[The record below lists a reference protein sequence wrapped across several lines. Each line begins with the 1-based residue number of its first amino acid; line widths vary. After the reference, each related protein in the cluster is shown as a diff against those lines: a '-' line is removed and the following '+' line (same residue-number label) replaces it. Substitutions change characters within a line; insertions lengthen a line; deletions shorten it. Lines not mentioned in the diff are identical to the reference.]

1 MTEPFPCPHLEL
13 LCSFFGGGGEEKG
26 TEMQPRAAGMAVHL
40 GSFNVSIEN
49 MSF

>member
-1 MTEPFPCPHLEL
+1 MPTPGVTVLIFQ
-13 LCSFFGGGGEEKG
+13 GGGEEKG
-26 TEMQPRAAGMAVHL
+26 TETQPRAAGMAVHL